1 MDWQG
6 RKAHVGRV
14 STLKPSVENHPAIIA
29 AGVKIVNNKS
39 NHDRPNPD
47 PTILTTEQSDKS
59 IKSLRE
65 LIEARL
71 NCAEENVEHIREKVD
86 ARAAAIATEVKHLH
100 DLQNEKFR
108 SIAQQFTERDT
119 RTEQTAR
126 DTKVA
131 VDAALQAAEKAVGK
145 QNEAFALSTAK
156 SEAATT
162 KQIDAIGLLI
172 ATTNKAADDKINDL
186 KGSIATLNTMIASFN
201 ARGGGMRDGWALLV
215 AGILALIGVLTF
227 IMRLHQ

>member
-1 MDWQG
+1 M
-6 RKAHVGRV
+6 
-14 STLKPSVENHPAIIA
+14 
-29 AGVKIVNNKS
+29 NNKS

-186 KGSIATLNTMIASFN
+186 KGSIATLNTLIASVN

-215 AGILALIGVLTF
+215 GGILALLGIVTF
-227 IMRLHQ
+227 LMRFTSHP